1 TAVEN
6 KIAAIGE
13 VTIDSKAAI
22 EDAEAAYNALTED
35 QKQLVSNK
43 DVLDAARASYDELIG
58 VVKSVEEK
66 IAAIGE
72 VTIDSKVAIDEAK
85 AAYDALSDAQK
96 AQVSNKDVLE
106 AAIAAYDKFLVE
118 TTLHMN
124 RLSPNA
130 KLYAL
135 DDTDKTTDLLADV
148 TPTGSSSS
156 GYTYVGKLLPGTYV
170 VEGVNGD
177 VRTGTIQIKVS
188 EENHEFTIQ
197 TLTIRTKSPSDWVL
211 GVDYTLEN
219 FRALGG
225 GDKAS
230 AERVFTIGDST
241 SPKFKCVMV
250 LNGDTVYAN
259 AVPSAAHSEYAATI
273 VAKTVTFSTNLDIQ
287 IPLKAGLSVTIPYAD
302 EDKDGKNDYVLEVG
316 QMYNYYIYSYME
328 PASAPVQSGET
339 EQYEFAVAQSN
350 SYFYRVTNSL
360 DSDIVTYGN
369 YADIGTNAQVAVEIT
384 KEMMYVGQDT
394 NKNTVSDD
402 FSKNQYDTGDLYLN
416 INEKG
421 YLSLQA
427 GETFRLYPYR
437 NWLAVEGFSNAKVI
451 EPDFHVT
458 VLNVEGNDVVSV
470 QELTDNNSSKHSYT
484 LTANSEGT
492 AIVLVTYDA
501 MTYDQAYGALNGS
514 KFMSAI
520 WPENTGVFVVT
531 VGKDNGINTGMTIN
545 EGKNTTSKL
554 AGDAYDSELDVLYYV
569 GKNGADY
576 SFTPEEGTKVTT
588 SVCSYEDGK
597 MTFGAFTSDNVING
611 EKGEVTLT
619 GLTQG
624 KTIVRLE
631 KDGKVEYQVLRA
643 CELNYKIY
651 KASGVKDADILEE
664 NLVYDSETGKLNM
677 ANVLKAGDTAVV
689 EFNRF
694 YHPANKLSGI
704 YNMGAYVTMTGE
716 DGTAYKTSG
725 GQYNFASYKQGQRML
740 VTIPE
745 DWTDSSY
752 VLTMGNVVSSGWGSP
767 YGMHRVLTYE
777 DGKTAN
783 FTAVQVLG
791 YFAQLPEIVLTTPS
805 EADLTAVTAVENK
818 IAAIGEVTIDS
829 KAAIEDAEAAY
840 NALTEDQKQ
849 LVNNKDVLDAARAA
863 YEALVAAKADQDAA
877 KAVDDKIAAI
887 GKVTLDSK
895 AAIEEAEKAY
905 ADLTEA
911 QQKLVEKKADLEA
924 ARAAY
929 EALVA
934 AKADQDAA
942 KAV

>member
-1 TAVEN
+1 
-6 KIAAIGE
+6 
-13 VTIDSKAAI
+13 
-22 EDAEAAYNALTED
+22 
-35 QKQLVSNK
+35 
-43 DVLDAARASYDELIG
+43 
-58 VVKSVEEK
+58 
-66 IAAIGE
+66 
-72 VTIDSKVAIDEAK
+72 
-85 AAYDALSDAQK
+85 
-96 AQVSNKDVLE
+96 
-106 AAIAAYDKFLVE
+106 
-118 TTLHMN
+118 
-124 RLSPNA
+124 
-130 KLYAL
+130 
-135 DDTDKTTDLLADV
+135 
-148 TPTGSSSS
+148 
-156 GYTYVGKLLPGTYV
+156 
-170 VEGVNGD
+170 
-177 VRTGTIQIKVS
+177 
-188 EENHEFTIQ
+188 
-197 TLTIRTKSPSDWVL
+197 
-211 GVDYTLEN
+211 
-219 FRALGG
+219 
-225 GDKAS
+225 
-230 AERVFTIGDST
+230 
-241 SPKFKCVMV
+241 
-250 LNGDTVYAN
+250 
-259 AVPSAAHSEYAATI
+259 
-273 VAKTVTFSTNLDIQ
+273 
-287 IPLKAGLSVTIPYAD
+287 
-302 EDKDGKNDYVLEVG
+302 
-316 QMYNYYIYSYME
+316 
-328 PASAPVQSGET
+328 
-339 EQYEFAVAQSN
+339 
-350 SYFYRVTNSL
+350 
-360 DSDIVTYGN
+360 
-369 YADIGTNAQVAVEIT
+369 
-384 KEMMYVGQDT
+384 MYVGQDT

-611 EKGEVTLT
+611 ENGEVTLT

-664 NLVYDSETGKLNM
+664 NLVYDSETGKLNT

-791 YFAQLPEIVLTTPS
+791 YFAQLPEIVLMTPS

-849 LVNNKDVLDAARAA
+849 LVSNKDVLDAARAS
-863 YEALVAAKADQDAA
+863 YDEKIGVVKS
-877 KAVDDKIAAI
+877 VEEKIAAI
-887 GKVTLDSK
+887 GEVTIDSK
-895 AAIEEAEKAY
+895 VAIDEAK
-905 ADLTEA
+905 
-911 QQKLVEKKADLEA
+911 
-924 ARAAY
+924 AAY
-929 EALVA
+929 DALSDA
-934 AKADQDAA
+934 QKAQV
-942 KAV
+942 KQ